1 MVALMF
7 LLTGISMGGR
17 MADPE
22 SLFTQVIGS
31 SLEYLAGR
39 IIATFMM
46 TLGHAIFA
54 LHFLLM
60 LLRVGQPGGTATIF
74 ETHDEH

>member
-1 MVALMF
+1 MVVCML

-22 SLFTQVIGS
+22 SLFSQVIGS

-39 IIATFMM
+39 ILAMLMM

-60 LLRVGQPGGTATIF
+60 LLRIGQPGGSATLF
-74 ETHDEH
+74 ETHDAH

>member
-1 MVALMF
+1 MIVIMY

-17 MADPE
+17 MADVE
-22 SLFTQVIGS
+22 SLFSQVIGS

-39 IIATFMM
+39 IMATFMM

-54 LHFLLM
+54 AHFLLM
-60 LLRVGQPGGTATIF
+60 LLRIGQPGGSATVF
-74 ETHDEH
+74 ETHEH

>member
-1 MVALMF
+1 MVIAMY

-22 SLFTQVIGS
+22 SLFSQVISS
-31 SLEYLAGR
+31 SLECLAGR
-39 IIATFMM
+39 IIAMFMM

-54 LHFLLM
+54 GHFLLM
-60 LLRVGQPGGTATIF
+60 LLRIGQPGGSATLF
-74 ETHDEH
+74 ETNEH